1 MQPAERPL
9 TLLGMTWRN
18 LHRQPLRTILTAL
31 GVSLGVVAIVS
42 FGAMTKGL
50 WVSTNA
56 AIHFAGGNMMVFQ
69 AGAAADILSTLD
81 EKQAGEALLA
91 DPDVVK
97 ASATLWHLLP
107 AEPPKMPFI
116 FTIGLRPEPMRE
128 NSRRLISGRYP
139 EADDEVLLGRIAA
152 RTLEKE
158 VDQAVQLSRE
168 TFKVVGIFVT
178 DVVIF
183 DAAVVMPIERL
194 QELSGKAGKTT
205 GFQVTLRPGADA
217 EVVAHRLEKTIP
229 EIVAVT
235 SAKSYKKVDQGLEI
249 ISAADRMVSF
259 MAIIIG
265 SVIVTN
271 TMWMAVHERT
281 REIGVLRAIGWSS
294 RRVISMIIIEACGIG
309 LLACP
314 IGCLLGV
321 GLGQMA
327 TILPI
332 SSQFLDPV
340 FDWQPFVTA
349 MVVAVTLSILGGAL
363 PAWRAARIS
372 PVEALRH
379 E

>member
-1 MQPAERPL
+1 MEPDGRPL

-42 FGAMTKGL
+42 FGAVTRGL

-56 AIHFAGGNMMVFQ
+56 AIHFAGGDMMVFQ
-69 AGAAADILSTLD
+69 AGAAADIFSTLD
-81 EKQAGEALLA
+81 EQRMGDALLA
-91 DPDVVK
+91 DPDVAK

-107 AEPPKMPFI
+107 AEPPKMPFA
-116 FTIGLRPEPMRE
+116 FMIGLRPEPMLE
-128 NSRRLISGRYP
+128 NYDRLISGRHP

-152 RTLEKE
+152 RTLEKD
-158 VDQAVQLSRE
+158 VGQTVLLAWKP
-168 TFKVVGIFVT
+168 FKIVGIFET
-178 DVVIF
+178 DIVYF
-183 DAAVVMPIERL
+183 DAAIVMTMDRL
-194 QELSGKAGKTT
+194 QKLSGKAGQTT
-205 GFQVTLRPGADA
+205 AFQVALRPGADL

-229 EIVAVT
+229 GIAAVT
-235 SAKSYKKVDQGLEI
+235 SAKSYKKVDQGLEM
-249 ISAADRMVSF
+249 ISAANRTVSL

-281 REIGVLRAIGWSS
+281 REIGVLRAIGWSK
-294 RRVISMIIIEACGIG
+294 RRVVSMIIIESCGIG

-314 IGCLLGV
+314 VGCLLGV
-321 GLGQMA
+321 GLAKMS
-327 TILPI
+327 TVMPV

-340 FDWQPFVTA
+340 FDWRPFVTA
-349 MVVAVTLSILGGAL
+349 MVVAVMLSVLGGAL
-363 PAWRAARIS
+363 PAWRAARVS